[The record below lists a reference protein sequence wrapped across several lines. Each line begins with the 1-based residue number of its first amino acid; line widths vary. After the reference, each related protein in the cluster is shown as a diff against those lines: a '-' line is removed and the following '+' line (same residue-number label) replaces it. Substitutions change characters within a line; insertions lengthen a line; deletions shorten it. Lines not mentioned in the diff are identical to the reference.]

1 MRMPRS
7 TRTERTARAGLVLLL
22 GIFVLGAL
30 LRRNHPGQVP
40 LLDLWVFNAVYLV
53 SVLLCLR
60 YRSNRP
66 GSVWAWRC
74 VAAALLTTVLG
85 NIYYTLI
92 TARMVDPPDF
102 GVGDAFY
109 LAAYPLS
116 YIAVV
121 LALRARVRRFLS
133 SMWCDG
139 VVTGLGVTAVVTA
152 IPLGGLLT
160 VTGTSTDKILADV
173 AYPVADLLLLAL
185 LAAVAAVLGVH
196 SDRTL
201 VTAGAGL
208 AVISGADV
216 VYLVQSA
223 AGTYAEG
230 GLADSVQLLGVV
242 LVAFGAGVRKQRGD
256 APAAETAAGVRPAI
270 DPVAAGRMTGQIGHE
285 DARVGWQVL
294 ALPAMAT
301 VSSVTLLAVSA
312 DGFPGGLARYLAGGS
327 VLAALVRMFLT
338 LREIRNLGDVHR
350 QARTDDL
357 TGLLNRRAFYEQCE
371 QVVRTVAVHSPAA
384 LLILDLDRFK
394 EINDSL
400 GHAAGDEL
408 LVQVADRLRRHV
420 RADDVLARLGGDE
433 FAVLLPRTAERAALS
448 LAAELGQALG
458 DTFSLDTMSVH
469 IETSIG
475 VACAPVAATTRRELV
490 RCADVAMYQAKTH
503 RSGLVS
509 YTAVDAEDSVERLR
523 IIDELRRVIGLD
535 ARAGRLVVHLQPQ
548 ILLASRGAASAAGV
562 AGVAGVEALVRWD
575 HPVRGLL
582 RPASFLPAAQAAGL
596 MGAVTDAV
604 LDLSLAACRQWWD
617 CGYQVPVSV
626 NVSAANVHDQ
636 TLPAKVATAL
646 GRHGLPAPALVV
658 ELTEDT
664 LMTDPGRARRVLEQL
679 RLLGVKVSIDDY
691 GTGYS
696 SLAYL
701 RNLPVDELKMDRA
714 FTGGLVDDPAA
725 AAIVRH
731 TAQLAH
737 ALGLRLVAEGVE
749 DCTTLEVIDRLG
761 CDIAQGYHIARPM
774 PADEMLAWL
783 HRQTAPRPRA
793 PLGSST

>member
-7 TRTERTARAGLVLLL
+7 TGTEQTARAGLVLLL
-22 GIFVLGAL
+22 GIFLGSAL
-30 LRRNHPGQVP
+30 LRRSHPGQVP
-40 LLDLWVFNAVYLV
+40 LLDLWVFNAVYLL

-60 YRSNRP
+60 YRSDRP

-74 VAAALLTTVLG
+74 VAAALLITVLG
-85 NIYYTLI
+85 NVHYTLI

-139 VVTGLGVTAVVTA
+139 VVTGLGVAAVVTA
-152 IPLGGLLT
+152 IPLGGVLD
-160 VTGTSTDKILADV
+160 VSRTSTDKILADL

-201 VTAGAGL
+201 VTAGVGL

-223 AGTYAEG
+223 AGAYGEG

-242 LVAFGAGVRKQRGD
+242 LVAFGAGVRQPRLD
-256 APAAETAAGVRPAI
+256 APTAGAAVGLRPAI
-270 DPVAAGRMTGQIGHE
+270 APLAPGQIGHQ

-294 ALPAMAT
+294 ALPALAT
-301 VSSVTLLAVSA
+301 VSSVTLLAVSH
-312 DGFPGGLARYLAGGS
+312 DGFPGGLARYLAVGS

-371 QVVRTVAVHSPAA
+371 QVVRTVAAHSPAA

-408 LVQVADRLRRHV
+408 LVQVADRLRHHV

-433 FAVLLPRTAERAALS
+433 FAVLLPRTAEQEALG
-448 LAAELGQALG
+448 LAATLGRALG
-458 DTFSLDTMSVH
+458 DIFSLDTMSVH

-475 VACAPVAATTRRELV
+475 VACAPAAATTRRELV

-509 YTAVDAEDSVERLR
+509 YTAVDAEGSVERVQ

-548 ILLASRGAASAAGV
+548 ILIAARGAAGMAA
-562 AGVAGVEALVRWD
+562 VAGVEALVRWD
-575 HPVRGLL
+575 HPIRGLL

-604 LDLSLAACRQWWD
+604 LELSLAACRQWWD
-617 CGYQVPVSV
+617 CGCRVPVAV

-646 GRHGLPAPALVV
+646 GRHGLPAAALVV

-664 LMTDPGRARRVLEQL
+664 LMTDPARARRVLEQL

-725 AAIVRH
+725 AAIVLH

-749 DCTTLEVIDRLG
+749 DGTTLEVIDRLG
-761 CDIAQGYHIARPM
+761 CDIAQGYHVARPM

-783 HRQTAPRPRA
+783 HRRSAPRPRA
-793 PLGSST
+793 PMSSST